1 MKFTPQCF
9 QVKFYWNIAMLV
21 LYGSSMAFCAEALEL
36 SGCDRSYMSP
46 KDEILSG
53 FLREDV
59 RPPLLYFYKANV
71 AQY

>member
-1 MKFTPQCF
+1 
-9 QVKFYWNIAMLV
+9 MLV